1 MAQLWRFDLQKL
13 KIITLKTV
21 PIKDLL
27 FFLNTKQ
34 SHIYQ
39 FNSQTVKQ
47 LKWASR
53 RGGKERRVREKD
65 PQREKNEELTTIW
78 NTTKI
83 NRWYV
88 YVVLDISDIWYILCK
103 KAFQRLYQLR
113 VELGIYTP
121 IKANGREKR
130 NGEREMMNL
139 NTWSAKSTAW
149 HTWILKYTCMSNWIA
164 QFHIEHKKTST
175 LTPTP
180 STLSTTIRLLLLIP
194 LLFASKADSSSR

>member
-1 MAQLWRFDLQKL
+1 MSKQKGR
-13 KIITLKTV
+13 K
-21 PIKDLL
+21 
-27 FFLNTKQ
+27 
-34 SHIYQ
+34 
-39 FNSQTVKQ
+39 
-47 LKWASR
+47 
-53 RGGKERRVREKD
+53 GKES
-65 PQREKNEELTTIW
+65 QRERSAKRKKNEELTTIW